1 MHATVIPQSMKLAV
15 NILKKYN
22 IHEYHYVYLLTC
34 KKIKIKN
41 KISIYMNEV
50 VLIHLIGSE
59 NKLFK
64 KVQP

>member
-22 IHEYHYVYLLTC
+22 IHEYQYVYLLTC
-34 KKIKIKN
+34 KIKIKN

-50 VLIHLIGSE
+50 VLIH
-59 NKLFK
+59 
-64 KVQP
+64 